1 MDPSRLVV
9 RRVTEDDA
17 ALWLALARRI
27 DDETRFMMFEPGER
41 KTTVAEQAARFR
53 AMNATDNQTLFLA
66 EVDGE
71 PIGYLGAMGG
81 TFNRN
86 RHKVMI
92 FIGIRDGFQ
101 GQGVGTALFKEM
113 EAWAR
118 AWGAHRLE
126 LTVMPHNAAGLALY
140 KKMGFEIEGTLR
152 DALRVDGVYVDEITM
167 AKVL

>member
-1 MDPSRLVV
+1 MDSSRLIV
-9 RRVTEDDA
+9 RHVTEADA

-41 KTTVAEQAARFR
+41 KTTVEEQAARFR
-53 AMNATDNQTLFLA
+53 AMQAAGNQTLFLA

-71 PIGYLGAMGG
+71 PVGYLGAMGG
-81 TFNRN
+81 ILNRV
-86 RHKVMI
+86 RHKVLI
-92 FIGIRDGFQ
+92 FIGIRAGFQ
-101 GQGVGTALFKEM
+101 GQGIGTALFTEM

-118 AWGAHRLE
+118 SWGAHRLE

-140 KKMGFEIEGTLR
+140 KKMGFEIEGTAR
-152 DALRVDGVYVDEITM
+152 HALRVDGTYVDEVTM